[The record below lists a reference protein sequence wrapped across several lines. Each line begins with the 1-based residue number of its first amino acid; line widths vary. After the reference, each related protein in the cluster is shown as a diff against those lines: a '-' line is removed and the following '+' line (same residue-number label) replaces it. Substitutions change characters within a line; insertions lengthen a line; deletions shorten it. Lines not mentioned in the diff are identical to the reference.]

1 MICYAPLIQR
11 PEAPP
16 AAADVKRLKDIIRD
30 MSEEEA
36 ARLLSL
42 LDASVSAI
50 RVPPEGCAVLY
61 SGGLDSSTVAALC
74 ARLMPVTLYSV
85 GTAGSHD
92 ILASVAGAG
101 EMKLN
106 LVSVI
111 AGEEEIKSSAEQ
123 VAGLLAE
130 VRGWTMNRQDI
141 SIYAPMFHL
150 MGFVKE
156 RHVFTGQ
163 GADELFGGYS
173 RYMRMGAEERVIA
186 MGSDVK
192 SLLSYGIRRD
202 ESVALHF
209 GKELH
214 LPFLSPE
221 VVGFASSLSPE
232 SKVDGKTRKKVL
244 RECASLLNL
253 KASSAEKKAMQYG
266 SGFDR
271 VLRHARQSVL

>member
-1 MICYAPLIQR
+1 
-11 PEAPP
+11 
-16 AAADVKRLKDIIRD
+16 
-30 MSEEEA
+30 MSSEEA

-42 LDASVSAI
+42 LDAAVSAM
-50 RVPPEGCAVLY
+50 RAPAEGCAVLF
-61 SGGLDSSTVAALC
+61 SGGLDSSIVAALC
-74 ARLMPVTLYSV
+74 ARYMHVTLYSV

-92 ILASVAGAG
+92 ILSSAAGAG

-111 AGEEEIKSSAEQ
+111 AGEDEIKHSADQ
-123 VAGLLAE
+123 VASLLAQ
-130 VRGWTMNRQDI
+130 VRGWTGKSQEI

-156 RHVFTGQ
+156 RNVFTGQ

-173 RYMRMGAEERVIA
+173 RYTRMGAEERVAA
-186 MGSDVK
+186 MRSDVK
-192 SLLSYGIRRD
+192 SLLSYGVGRD
-202 ESVALHF
+202 EKVALHF
-209 GKELH
+209 GKELQ
-214 LPFLSPE
+214 LPFLSRE
-221 VVGFASSLSPE
+221 VVEFASSLSTE
-232 SKVDGKTRKKVL
+232 SKIDGKTRKKVL
-244 RECASLLNL
+244 RECAALLNL